1 MRSYML
7 IHFMA
12 RDKMAN
18 ATRLVSI
25 FSMMLLRI
33 FSMLVLII
41 LLLLNPAV
49 LDYLVLLL
57 LDYLVA
63 IAAHTGR
70 QTGRL
75 TD

>member
-1 MRSYML
+1 
-7 IHFMA
+7 
-12 RDKMAN
+12 MAN

-57 LDYLVA
+57 LD
-63 IAAHTGR
+63 
-70 QTGRL
+70 
-75 TD
+75 DF